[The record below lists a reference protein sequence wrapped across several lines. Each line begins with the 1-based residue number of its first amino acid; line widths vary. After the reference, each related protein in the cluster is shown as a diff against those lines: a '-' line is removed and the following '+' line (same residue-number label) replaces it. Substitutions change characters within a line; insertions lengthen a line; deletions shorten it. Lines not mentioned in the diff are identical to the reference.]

1 VVVEIRFNE
10 VLVGRAKS
18 EGIDLKEG
26 DSPNRV
32 ITRIDNT
39 EIPDWWATH
48 IAAGE
53 HTTWT
58 LNVKLEAP
66 VFGRTV
72 SVPVTNETGMFSTHI
87 IERINA
93 YNPDP
98 VGFGRFFVDI
108 TETRFS
114 WTNVTEEQSTLSGVV
129 LLQNSTPISLEVVNA
144 DYSLTMNGIEIG
156 QGAAAPDIQ
165 IESDAVTEIPLNF
178 TVIHARL
185 GEWWPTHI
193 SNGERSEVDV
203 EIGLTIA
210 GNLPQPIGRLQ
221 VRLPVI
227 TATDTLQTDILR
239 QEEEQPQQ

>member
-1 VVVEIRFNE
+1 
-10 VLVGRAKS
+10 
-18 EGIDLKEG
+18 
-26 DSPNRV
+26 
-32 ITRIDNT
+32 
-39 EIPDWWATH
+39 
-48 IAAGE
+48 
-53 HTTWT
+53 
-58 LNVKLEAP
+58 
-66 VFGRTV
+66 
-72 SVPVTNETGMFSTHI
+72 MFSTHI

-129 LLQNSTPISLEVVNA
+129 LLQNSTPISLEVVSA
-144 DYSLTMNGIEIG
+144 DYSLTLNGIEIG

-165 IESDAVTEIPLNF
+165 IESDAVTEIPLSF

-210 GNLPQPIGRLQ
+210 GNLPEPIGRLQ

-239 QEEEQPQQ
+239 QEEGQPQQ